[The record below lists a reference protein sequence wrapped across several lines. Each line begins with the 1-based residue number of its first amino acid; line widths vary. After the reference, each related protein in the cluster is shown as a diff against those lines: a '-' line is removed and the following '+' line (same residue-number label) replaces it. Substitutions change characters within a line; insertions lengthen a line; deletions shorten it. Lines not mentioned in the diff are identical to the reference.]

1 MQLTSVSLLD
11 RLRSQPTS
19 VDWQRLVEVYEPF
32 IRYWL
37 RDPALSDDR
46 DDLIQDVMT
55 VLVREL
61 PRFRRQ
67 RPGAFRNWLR
77 TVTAHRVSQWWR
89 SRRGKAQ
96 AAGGSAAIRALAELE
111 DPASDSSRLWD
122 AEHDRH
128 VARRLLEL
136 LEPEFTPPTW
146 RAFQRQALDGAT
158 AARTAEELGLTV
170 NAVLIAKS
178 RVLQRLRA
186 EAAGLLDP

>member
-1 MQLTSVSLLD
+1 MG
-11 RLRSQPTS
+11 
-19 VDWQRLVEVYEPF
+19 
-32 IRYWL
+32 
-37 RDPALSDDR
+37 
-46 DDLIQDVMT
+46 
-55 VLVREL
+55 
-61 PRFRRQ
+61 RR
-67 RPGAFRNWLR
+67 
-77 TVTAHRVSQWWR
+77 TC
-89 SRRGKAQ
+89 
-96 AAGGSAAIRALAELE
+96 
-111 DPASDSSRLWD
+111 
-122 AEHDRH
+122 RH